1 MRLSRN
7 SRMRSLRVSDR
18 MTPRS
23 RQHRSALCALAC
35 AATMPT
41 SKSNCRLGRNVM
53 RYVGRMRTAGIILR
67 PFLDGDASEGVIEER
82 AQGGVMV
89 YSKLKIRAF
98 VISATD
104 AREGWPAPEI
114 IATPG
119 MDEGRAAPRR
129 RVWL

>member
-1 MRLSRN
+1 M
-7 SRMRSLRVSDR
+7 
-18 MTPRS
+18 
-23 RQHRSALCALAC
+23 
-35 AATMPT
+35 
-41 SKSNCRLGRNVM
+41 
-53 RYVGRMRTAGIILR
+53 
-67 PFLDGDASEGVIEER
+67 IEER